1 MGWKDLSRLFSLNR
15 KKTIR
20 EMSGPTM
27 GRVVA
32 VNEKTIDV
40 QPTINRKVRGKSITL
55 PVFREVPP
63 VFMQGGTHYEA
74 HPITVG
80 DSCLLIVCERC
91 FDAWYSGQ
99 NEVLP
104 PEDRMFDYSDCVAVV
119 GVNPLAAAI
128 TIPTVTTRRGD
139 NDIEGD
145 YHHTGDYD
153 LTGTETHTGERVHT
167 GDTNQTGDQVTTGEI
182 SATIKVSAPILSG
195 VLTGVGGAAPIIPQS
210 VTATELHAD
219 NGFTG
224 TKTADGVSFN
234 FTDGILIS

>member
-1 MGWKDLSRLFSLNR
+1 
-15 KKTIR
+15 
-20 EMSGPTM
+20 MSGPTM

-40 QPTINRKVRGKSITL
+40 QPTINRNVRGQSITL
-55 PVFREVPP
+55 PIFREVPP
-63 VFMQGGTHYEA
+63 VFMQGGAHYEA

-104 PEDRMFDYSDCVAVV
+104 PEDRMFDYSDCVAIV
-119 GVNPLAAAI
+119 GVNPLASAI
-128 TIPTVTTRRGD
+128 IIPLVTTRRGD
-139 NDIEGD
+139 NDIKGN
-145 YHHTGDYD
+145 YVHIGDYD
-153 LTGTETHTGERVHT
+153 LTGNETHIGDRIHT
-167 GDTNQTGDQVTTGEI
+167 GNVTQTGNQITTGEI
-182 SATIKVSAPILSG
+182 AATVKVSAPILSG
-195 VLTGVGGAAPIIPQS
+195 VLTGIGGAAPVIPQP

-224 TKTADGVSFN
+224 TKTADGVSFL
-234 FTDGILIS
+234 FVDGVLIS